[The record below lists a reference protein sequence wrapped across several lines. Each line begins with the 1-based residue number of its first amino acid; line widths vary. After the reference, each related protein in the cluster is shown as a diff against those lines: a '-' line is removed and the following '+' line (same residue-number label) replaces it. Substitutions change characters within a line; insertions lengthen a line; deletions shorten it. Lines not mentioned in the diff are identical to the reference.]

1 MNRIAGMRIGGLSAV
16 ASLLL
21 FAAPAHA
28 AFMDCVLLDGFDGE
42 SSDAPAEWKGNLR
55 VHNCARG
62 TVLPVA
68 TPRIPPLRW
77 SPSLAQRAQGWANQ
91 CTWQHSGTPGLGE
104 NLYAA
109 APWSAA
115 QTTAATSWASEF
127 ADYNYA
133 ANSCA
138 SGEQCGHYTQMVW
151 RSTRFVGCAIRNCS
165 TGTPFGS
172 QFPNWTIVV
181 CNYSPPGNYI
191 GQRPY

>member
-1 MNRIAGMRIGGLSAV
+1 MRIAGLFAV

-21 FAAPAHA
+21 LAAPARA
-28 AFMDCVLLDGFDGE
+28 AFLDCLSFDGFDGE
-42 SSDAPAEWKGNLR
+42 SADAPAEWKGNLR
-55 VHNCARG
+55 VHNCARR
-62 TVLPVA
+62 TVVPA
-68 TPRIPPLRW
+68 ANPRIPPLRW
-77 SPSLAQRAQGWANQ
+77 SPALAQTAQGWANQ
-91 CTWQHSGTPGLGE
+91 CIWQHSGTPGLGE

-115 QTTAATSWASEF
+115 QTAAATSWASEF
-127 ADYNYA
+127 AYYNYA
-133 ANSCA
+133 ANTCA

-151 RSTRFVGCAIRNCS
+151 RSTAQVGCAIRNCS
-165 TGTPFGS
+165 IGTPFGS

>member
-1 MNRIAGMRIGGLSAV
+1 MNRIAGMRIAGLSAV

-62 TVLPVA
+62 TVLPAA

-77 SPSLAQRAQGWANQ
+77 SPSLAQTAQGWANQ

-165 TGTPFGS
+165 TGTPFGA

>member
-1 MNRIAGMRIGGLSAV
+1 MNRIAGMRIAGLSAV

-62 TVLPVA
+62 TVLPAA

-77 SPSLAQRAQGWANQ
+77 SPSLTQTAQGWANQ

>member
-1 MNRIAGMRIGGLSAV
+1 MRIGGLSAV